1 MRRTVNLM
9 LSFVILRSILVNA
22 KARVGGL
29 IFRLNSS
36 RVRSLN
42 GEILKENLFLPLS
55 LT

>member
-1 MRRTVNLM
+1 MSRTINLM

-22 KARVGGL
+22 KARVGGF

-36 RVRSLN
+36 WVRSLD

>member
-1 MRRTVNLM
+1 MSRTLNLM

-22 KARVGGL
+22 KARVGGF

-36 RVRSLN
+36 WVRSLD